1 MATSKPNPDSVLKS
15 QQQLSLVGAV
25 AIGLASM
32 LGAGV
37 FFVWSSAWSLAH
49 DGIYLAAL
57 LAAAV
62 ASLNAASVYQ
72 LASNNSR
79 PGGIYSYSRQHLNPS
94 TAFVAGIAFV
104 FGKIGSIAAIA
115 LIIDHY
121 VNSAFALPNPAGHLA
136 AIVTIA
142 ALFALNVLG
151 INRTALVAGIL
162 ASVTLL
168 FLLFSI
174 GSAFQHGSPTHM
186 SVGVH
191 GGKGILAA
199 ASLLFFAFAG
209 YARVA
214 TLGDEVRESRRNIP
228 RAIVISLAVVI
239 AVYFA
244 IVVALFG
251 FENPGNEATSDAP
264 FVQML
269 ARTAPNLNSNVVI
282 FVVVIAALGS
292 MLALL
297 AGTARTAAT
306 MAADGELPKLL
317 AKRNKFGAPYLVE
330 SMIAL
335 TAIGFVIW
343 SEQTWIVIGFS
354 SFSVLLY
361 YAIGHLAVL
370 AQPKEQRKQP
380 RIVAILGFALC
391 AVLVLSVP
399 GPAVGASTA
408 ILVIALLI
416 RSISSRLAGRA
427 KRN

>member
-1 MATSKPNPDSVLKS
+1 VKPQP
-15 QQQLSLVGAV
+15 QLSLLGAV

-49 DGIYLAAL
+49 DGIYIAVL
-57 LAAAV
+57 LAAVV

-72 LASNNSR
+72 LASHNSR
-79 PGGIYSYSRQHLNPS
+79 PGGIYSYARQHLNS
-94 TAFVAGIAFV
+94 TVSFVAGIAFV
-104 FGKIGSIAAIA
+104 LGKIGSIAAIA

-121 VNSAFALPNPAGHLA
+121 VNAIFAMPNPASHLV
-136 AIVTIA
+136 AIGTIA
-142 ALFALNVLG
+142 ALFALNILG

-162 ASVTLL
+162 AAVTLL
-168 FLLFSI
+168 FLLFSV
-174 GSAFQHGSPTHM
+174 GAGFQHGLPTHLTI
-186 SVGVH
+186 GVH

-214 TLGDEVRESRRNIP
+214 TLGDEVREPQRNIP
-228 RAIVISLAVVI
+228 RAIVISLAIVI
-239 AVYFA
+239 ALYFA

-251 FENPGNEATSDAP
+251 FVNPGNEATSDTP

-269 ARTAPNLNSNVVI
+269 ARQVPALNSTFVT
-282 FVVVIAALGS
+282 FVVVLAALGS

-297 AGTARTAAT
+297 AGTSRTAAT
-306 MAADGELPKLL
+306 MAADGELPKVF
-317 AKRNKFGAPYLVE
+317 AKRNKFAAPYLVE
-330 SMIAL
+330 SIIAL
-335 TAIGFVIW
+335 AAIAFVVW
-343 SEQTWIVIGFS
+343 SQQTWIVIGFS

-361 YAIGHLAVL
+361 YAIGHAAVL

-380 RIVAILGFALC
+380 RIVAIIGLALC

-416 RSISSRLAGRA
+416 RAFFSHLAR
-427 KRN
+427 KPERN